1 MTLSWTFSAV
11 TLVHRVRWSQEHF
24 ILSNFITIWILI
36 SFPSLSPAPP
46 QSTVPLVYP
55 CSFQVSPVL
64 PQNRSAPCAKL
75 RLPTARSKSVT
86 TAWTGI
92 VATFKDPWLAS
103 LHSLRNSS
111 YKTWVIIFFSVLKSY
126 IFFLHRVT
134 HFPIYRVIYF
144 SFFRA
149 VYFLFLKVIIFLCY
163 ALVYFPLCRPGGF
176 RVDEHVFSFH
186 FMNIIMV

>member
-11 TLVHRVRWSQEHF
+11 TLVQRVRWSQEHF
-24 ILSNFITIWILI
+24 ILSNYYYLDPNFFSLSITRTTPEHCAIGLPMFLPSVPSTASESQCSLCQVTFANRQEQVGHYRLDWHRCNLQR
-36 SFPSLSPAPP
+36 SLAGKPSLTEEQFLQDLSN
-46 QSTVPLVYP
+46 Y
-55 CSFQVSPVL
+55 
-64 PQNRSAPCAKL
+64 
-75 RLPTARSKSVT
+75 
-86 TAWTGI
+86 
-92 VATFKDPWLAS
+92 
-103 LHSLRNSS
+103 
-111 YKTWVIIFFSVLKSY
+111 FFSVLKSY

-176 RVDEHVFSFH
+176 KVDEHVFSFH